1 MSELNEQVHI
11 EDHTLGDG
19 PNGAANEPPPQAT
32 IIEAFQHYACLY
44 IKYIQILSRLSECY
58 DQMVHPQKR
67 IDVKQVIEVVA
78 TRVVELKHQLILSRL
93 SECYDQMVHPQ
104 KRIDVKQVIEV
115 VATRVVELKH
125 QLVKW
130 NPPNPDVMT
139 QPERSFPWEYVNLDD
154 ILVDLKLPPETVE
167 IPVPQSFLDDQREDL
182 VRRER
187 LVKGYMKLKHG
198 VDAIQ
203 LDAIKVMQASIAGGV
218 GVLSLDEAIAVI
230 QKNERGRQ
238 GRQRGLLVQELR
250 EEERQRKLYE
260 AAQGAPEMDPDI
272 AAANIQRM
280 FRGFW
285 SRAAAARERDAEL
298 VFIGMKAPTTDRST
312 LEKKLA
318 DARLQR
324 RSEQVENKEEY
335 ERALIELHGVVT
347 SEEGPFMKE
356 KMLEE
361 RRRWITDVM
370 ATGQLPEDLTG
381 YYASLSGEGTAEDI
395 AKAQAKEEEEAK
407 AKAAA
412 DKKGAK
418 GAKAKKDDKKGGKG
432 AKGKGKDVKEQVEE
446 APEKPPPLT
455 GPSEL
460 CTKLAGG
467 VAQYEKVWLER
478 EEIDNFYQKY
488 DVSLAKDVV
497 RGPVEV
503 QVRQQVDEMLVLQ
516 LVNIKAQLEAAAAGK
531 KGKKGKKGGKKGKK
545 GGKKGKKG
553 KDGKKKGKPLPG
565 EKIAELKGRA
575 PDSFLSVLVENQ
587 IVHVP
592 RPYVRVRDYVGSF
605 NFLGTIFQHSDRRDR
620 FGNWVPQDPSAAQ
633 IRQSITEYGVL
644 PLGSPFIRAR
654 TPLVRSLMLYGP
666 RGSGKT
672 MLVSALAN
680 ETGALLLNLSPN
692 NVVGK
697 FGGKNGPTKLV
708 HMAFLLAKAT
718 TLQPIIIYIDDCEQ
732 VFAGGSGKKGK
743 SSASTDGPS
752 RFKKDLLLYIK
763 AALEPSD
770 RVLVVGTSAD
780 PGAADVK
787 DLRNFFDKFLH
798 VPYPDYASRVLLWK
812 HALRTTIAAHAATLG
827 LSSKATAIALAS
839 ASSSSSTMAATSGS
853 ASQLQDPRR
862 REPLDISTLAHIS
875 EGYSSGSIV
884 RAVEQ
889 TLTPRRVECLER
901 RPLREDEFL
910 GALSRQTATFSDDF
924 DKFKTFTAAITGLKD
939 TRDKLRKAA
948 MDALNPDDKKDA
960 KGKGGDKKGK
970 KGKK

>member
-1 MSELNEQVHI
+1 MASSTYDHLWQEAMSELNEQVHI
-11 EDHTLGDG
+11 EDHTLDDG
-19 PNGAANEPPPQAT
+19 LNGTSNEPPPQAT
-32 IIEAFQHYACLY
+32 IVEAFQHYACLY

-78 TRVVELKHQLILSRL
+78 TRVVELKHQL
-93 SECYDQMVHPQ
+93 
-104 KRIDVKQVIEV
+104 
-115 VATRVVELKH
+115 
-125 QLVKW
+125 VKW
-130 NPPNPDVMT
+130 NPPNPDVVT

-167 IPVPQSFLDDQREDL
+167 IPVPQSFLDDQHEDL
-182 VRRER
+182 VRRDR

-198 VDAIQ
+198 VKSIQ
-203 LDAIKVMQASIAGGV
+203 LDAVKQSALLGV
-218 GVLSLDEAIAVI
+218 IGILSLDEAIAVI
-230 QKNERGRQ
+230 QRNERGRQ
-238 GRQRGLLVQELR
+238 GRQRGLLVHELR

-298 VFIGMKAPTTDRST
+298 VFIGMKAPAMDRSV

-324 RSEQVENKEEY
+324 RSEQLENKEEY
-335 ERALIELHGVVT
+335 ERALVELHGVVN

-381 YYASLSGEGTAEDI
+381 FYAALNGESAEDI
-395 AKAQAKEEEEAK
+395 AEAQAKEEEV
-407 AKAAA
+407 
-412 DKKGAK
+412 KG
-418 GAKAKKDDKKGGKG
+418 KKDDKKAGKG
-432 AKGKGKDVKEQVEE
+432 AKGKGKDVKEKLEE

-467 VAQYEKVWLER
+467 VSQYEKVWLER

-488 DVSLAKDVV
+488 DVALTKDVV

-516 LVNIKAQLEAAAAGK
+516 LVNIKTQLEAAASGK
-531 KGKKGKKGGKKGKK
+531 KGKKGKKGKAKN
-545 GGKKGKKG
+545 GKKGKKG
-553 KDGKKKGKPLPG
+553 KKEKGKNGKPLPG
-565 EKIAELKGRA
+565 EKIAELKSRA
-575 PDSFLSVLVENQ
+575 PDSFLSVLVEHQ
-587 IVHVP
+587 IVHAP
-592 RPYVRVRDYVGSF
+592 RPGVRVRDFVGSF

-620 FGNWVPQDPSAAQ
+620 LGNWVPQDPSAAQ
-633 IRQSITEYGVL
+633 LRQSITEYGVL

-680 ETGALLLNLSPN
+680 ETGALLLNLSPSN
-692 NVVGK
+692 LAGK
-697 FGGKNGPTKLV
+697 FSGKTGPTKLV
-708 HMAFLLAKAT
+708 HMAFMLAKAA
-718 TLQPIIIYIDDCEQ
+718 TLQPIIIYIHECEQ
-732 VFAGGSGKKGK
+732 IFAGGGGKKSK
-743 SSASTDGPS
+743 SAANTEGPA

-780 PGAADVK
+780 PGAAEVK

-812 HALRTTIAAHAATLG
+812 HALRSTIAAHAATLG
-827 LSSKATAIALAS
+827 LSATATAMALAA
-839 ASSSSSTMAATSGS
+839 ASSSSSTVLASGS

-862 REPLDISTLAHIS
+862 HEPLDISTLAHIS
-875 EGYSSGSIV
+875 EGYASGSIV
-884 RAVEQ
+884 RAVEI
-889 TLTPRRVECLER
+889 TLTPRRVECLEK

-910 GALSRQTATFSDDF
+910 GALSRQTTTFTDDF
-924 DKFKTFTAAITGLKD
+924 EKFKTFTAVITGLKE

-948 MDALNPDDKKDA
+948 QDALNPDDKKDA
-960 KGKGGDKKGK
+960 KGKGDKKGK

>member
-19 PNGAANEPPPQAT
+19 PDGGPNEPPPQAT
-32 IIEAFQHYACLY
+32 IVEAFQHYACLY

-78 TRVVELKHQLILSRL
+78 TRVVELKHL
-93 SECYDQMVHPQ
+93 
-104 KRIDVKQVIEV
+104 
-115 VATRVVELKH
+115 
-125 QLVKW
+125 LVKW

-154 ILVDLKLPPETVE
+154 ILVDLKLPPETLE
-167 IPVPQSFLDDQREDL
+167 IPVPQSFLDDQQEDL
-182 VRRER
+182 MRRER

-198 VDAIQ
+198 VDAIP
-203 LDAIKVMQASIAGGV
+203 LDAMKVAQAALAGGA
-218 GVLSLDEAIAVI
+218 GVMSLDEAIAAI

-298 VFIGMKAPTTDRST
+298 VFIGMKAPATDRST
-312 LEKKLA
+312 LEKRLA

-324 RSEQVENKEEY
+324 RAEQLDNKEEY
-335 ERALIELHGVVT
+335 ERALVELHGVVT
-347 SEEGPFMKE
+347 NEEGPFMKE
-356 KMLEE
+356 MMLEE

-381 YYASLSGEGTAEDI
+381 FYAALKGEGSPEDI
-395 AKAQAKEEEEAK
+395 AKAQAKEEEDAK

-418 GAKAKKDDKKGGKG
+418 GAKGKKEDKKGGKG
-432 AKGKGKDVKEQVEE
+432 AKGKGAKDAKEKVEE

-460 CTKLAGG
+460 CKKLAGG
-467 VAQYEKVWLER
+467 VTQYEKVWLER
-478 EEIDNFYQKY
+478 EELDNFYQKY
-488 DVSLAKDVV
+488 DVALAKDVV

-516 LVNIKAQLEAAAAGK
+516 LVNIKAQLEAAASS
-531 KGKKGKKGGKKGKK
+531 GKKGKKGGKKGKGKK
-545 GGKKGKKG
+545 GGKKSKKG
-553 KDGKKKGKPLPG
+553 KKDGKGKKGKPLPG

-575 PDSFLSVLVENQ
+575 PDSFLSVLVEHQ
-587 IVHVP
+587 IVHAP
-592 RPYVRVRDYVGSF
+592 RPGVRVRDFVGSF
-605 NFLGTIFQHSDRRDR
+605 NFLGTVYQHCERRDR
-620 FGNWVPQDPSAAQ
+620 LGNWVPQDPSAAQ
-633 IRQSITEYGVL
+633 LRQSLTEYGVL
-644 PLGSPFIRAR
+644 PMGSPFVRVR
-654 TPLVRSLMLYGP
+654 TPLVRSIMLYGP

-680 ETGALLLNLSPN
+680 ETGALVLNLSPSN
-692 NVVGK
+692 LVGK
-697 FGGKNGPTKLV
+697 FAGKTGPTKLV
-708 HMAFLLAKAT
+708 HMAFVLAKAA
-718 TLQPIIIYIDDCEQ
+718 TLQPIIIYIDECEQ
-732 VFAGGSGKKGK
+732 VFAGGGGKKSK
-743 SSASTDGPS
+743 SAANSEGPA

-763 AALEPSD
+763 SALEPAD

-780 PGAADVK
+780 PGVAEVK
-787 DLRNFFDKFLH
+787 DLRSFFDKFLH

-827 LSSKATAIALAS
+827 LSSAATTAALAA
-839 ASSSSSTMAATSGS
+839 ASSSSSVGASLGPAAPNH
-853 ASQLQDPRR
+853 DRR
-862 REPLDISTLAHIS
+862 SREPLDISTLAHIS

-884 RAVEQ
+884 RAVQ
-889 TLTPRRVECLER
+889 NTLTPRRVECLEKR
-901 RPLREDEFL
+901 ALREEEFL
-910 GALSRQTATFSDDF
+910 GALSRQTATFADDH
-924 DKFKTFTAAITGLKD
+924 DKFKNFTAVITGLKD
-939 TRDKLRKAA
+939 ARDKIRKAA
-948 MDALNPDDKKDA
+948 ADALNPDDKKDA

>member
-11 EDHTLGDG
+11 EDHTLGDSHDG
-19 PNGAANEPPPQAT
+19 STNEP
-32 IIEAFQHYACLY
+32 
-44 IKYIQILSRLSECY
+44 ILSRLSECY

-78 TRVVELKHQLILSRL
+78 TRVVELKHL
-93 SECYDQMVHPQ
+93 
-104 KRIDVKQVIEV
+104 
-115 VATRVVELKH
+115 
-125 QLVKW
+125 LVKW

-154 ILVDLKLPPETVE
+154 ILVDLKLPPETLEV
-167 IPVPQSFLDDQREDL
+167 PVPQSFLDDQQEDL
-182 VRRER
+182 LRRER

-198 VDAIQ
+198 VDSIP
-203 LDAIKVMQASIAGGV
+203 LDAIKLAQAALAGGM

-230 QKNERGRQ
+230 QRNERGRQ

-280 FRGFW
+280 FRGFF
-285 SRAAAARERDAEL
+285 SRAAAARERDEEL
-298 VFIGMKAPTTDRST
+298 VFIGMKAPATDRSA
-312 LEKKLA
+312 LEKRLA

-324 RSEQVENKEEY
+324 RSEQLENKEEY

-347 SEEGPFMKE
+347 NEEGPFMKE

-370 ATGQLPEDLTG
+370 ATGQLPEDLSG
-381 YYASLSGEGTAEDI
+381 FYAALNGESPEEL
-395 AKAQAKEEEEAK
+395 AKAQAKEEEEK
-407 AKAAA
+407 AKAA

-418 GAKAKKDDKKGGKG
+418 GAKGKKEDKKGAKG
-432 AKGKGKDVKEQVEE
+432 AKGKGKDAKEQVDE

-460 CTKLAGG
+460 CKKLAGG
-467 VAQYEKVWLER
+467 VSQYEKVWLER
-478 EEIDNFYQKY
+478 EELDNFYQKY

-516 LVNIKAQLEAAAAGK
+516 LVNIKAQLEAAASAGK
-531 KGKKGKKGGKKGKK
+531 KGKKGKKGKGKKGGKKGKK
-545 GGKKGKKG
+545 GK

-575 PDSFLSVLVENQ
+575 PDSFLSVLVEHQ
-587 IVHVP
+587 IVHAP
-592 RPYVRVRDYVGSF
+592 RPGVRVRDFVGSF
-605 NFLGTIFQHSDRRDR
+605 NFLGTVYQHCERRDR

-633 IRQSITEYGVL
+633 LRQSITEYGVL

-654 TPLVRSLMLYGP
+654 TPIVRSLMLYGP

-672 MLVSALAN
+672 MLVSAIAN
-680 ETGALLLNLSPN
+680 ETGALVLNLSPSN
-692 NVVGK
+692 LVGK
-697 FGGKNGPTKLV
+697 FAGKTGPTKLV
-708 HMAFLLAKAT
+708 HMAFVLAKASS
-718 TLQPIIIYIDDCEQ
+718 LQPIIIYMDDCEQ
-732 VFAGGSGKKGK
+732 FFAGGGKKSK
-743 SSASTDGPS
+743 SAANSDGPA

-763 AALEPSD
+763 SALEPTD
-770 RVLVVGTSAD
+770 RVLVIGTSAD
-780 PGAADVK
+780 PGAAEVK

-812 HALRTTIAAHAATLG
+812 HALRSTISAHAVTSG
-827 LSSKATAIALAS
+827 LSSAATAAALAT
-839 ASSSSSTMAATSGS
+839 ASSSSSTAGSGGS
-853 ASQLQDPRR
+853 ASQLQDRRR
-862 REPLDISTLAHIS
+862 REPIDISTLAHIS

-884 RAVEQ
+884 RAVEN
-889 TLTPRRVECLER
+889 TLTPRRVECLEK
-901 RPLREDEFL
+901 RPLREEEFL
-910 GALSRQTATFSDDF
+910 GALSRQTATFAEDHE
-924 DKFKTFTAAITGLKD
+924 KFKAFTAVITGLKD
-939 TRDKLRKAA
+939 TRDKIRKAA
-948 MDALNPDDKKDA
+948 ADALNPDDKKDG
-960 KGKGGDKKGK
+960 KGKGDKKGK

>member
-1 MSELNEQVHI
+1 V
-11 EDHTLGDG
+11 
-19 PNGAANEPPPQAT
+19 
-32 IIEAFQHYACLY
+32 EAFQHYACLY

-78 TRVVELKHQLILSRL
+78 TRVVELKH
-93 SECYDQMVHPQ
+93 H
-104 KRIDVKQVIEV
+104 
-115 VATRVVELKH
+115 
-125 QLVKW
+125 LVKW
-130 NPPNPDVMT
+130 NPPNPDVVT

-154 ILVDLKLPPETVE
+154 ILVDLKLPPETLEV
-167 IPVPQSFLDDQREDL
+167 PVPQSFLDDQQEDL

-198 VDAIQ
+198 VDSIQ
-203 LDAIKVMQASIAGGV
+203 LDAIKVAQAAIAGGV

-230 QKNERGRQ
+230 QRNERGRQ

-285 SRAAAARERDAEL
+285 SRAAATRERDAEL
-298 VFIGMKAPTTDRST
+298 VFIGMKAPATDRSA
-312 LEKKLA
+312 LEKRLA

-324 RSEQVENKEEY
+324 RAEQMDNKEEY
-335 ERALIELHGVVT
+335 ERALLELHGVVT
-347 SEEGPFMKE
+347 NEEGPFMKE

-370 ATGQLPEDLTG
+370 ATGQLPEDLAG
-381 YYASLSGEGTAEDI
+381 FYAALNGEGTPEAL
-395 AKAQAKEEEEAK
+395 AQAQAKEEEEAK
-407 AKAAA
+407 AKAADKKGA
-412 DKKGAK
+412 KGKGKKEDKKGAK
-418 GAKAKKDDKKGGKG
+418 GAK
-432 AKGKGKDVKEQVEE
+432 GKGKDSKDTEEE

-460 CTKLAGG
+460 CKKLAGG
-467 VAQYEKVWLER
+467 VTQYEKVWLER
-478 EEIDNFYQKY
+478 EELDNFYQKY
-488 DVSLAKDVV
+488 DVALAKDVV

-516 LVNIKAQLEAAAAGK
+516 LVNIKAQLEAAASAGK
-531 KGKKGKKGGKKGKK
+531 KGKKGKKGKGKK

-553 KDGKKKGKPLPG
+553 KKDKGKKGKPLPG

-575 PDSFLSVLVENQ
+575 PDSFLSVLVEHQ
-587 IVHVP
+587 IVHAP
-592 RPYVRVRDYVGSF
+592 RPGVRVRDFVGSF
-605 NFLGTIFQHSDRRDR
+605 NFLGTVYQHSERRDR

-633 IRQSITEYGVL
+633 LRQSLTEYGVL

-654 TPLVRSLMLYGP
+654 TPLVRSIMLYGP

-680 ETGALLLNLSPN
+680 ETGALVLNLSPSN
-692 NVVGK
+692 LVGK
-697 FGGKNGPTKLV
+697 FAGKTGPTKLV
-708 HMAFLLAKAT
+708 HMAFVLAKAA
-718 TLQPIIIYIDDCEQ
+718 TLQPLIIYIDECEQ
-732 VFAGGSGKKGK
+732 VFAGGGGKKSK
-743 SSASTDGPS
+743 ASANADGPA

-770 RVLVVGTSAD
+770 RVLVIGTSCD
-780 PGAADVK
+780 PSTAEVK

-812 HALRTTIAAHAATLG
+812 HALRTTIATHAATLG
-827 LSSKATAIALAS
+827 LSPAATTAALAA
-839 ASSSSSTMAATSGS
+839 ASSSSTTATASGS
-853 ASQLQDPRR
+853 AARLQDCQR

-884 RAVEQ
+884 RAVQ
-889 TLTPRRVECLER
+889 NTLTPRRVECLEKR
-901 RPLREDEFL
+901 ALREEEFL
-910 GALSRQTATFSDDF
+910 GALSRQTATFADDH
-924 DKFKTFTAAITGLKD
+924 DKFKTFTAVVTGLKD
-939 TRDKLRKAA
+939 TRDRIRKAA
-948 MDALNPDDKKDA
+948 ADALNPDDKKDA

>member
-1 MSELNEQVHI
+1 MASSTYDQIWQEAMSELNEQVHI
-11 EDHTLGDG
+11 EDHTLSAGGQDG
-19 PNGAANEPPPQAT
+19 ATIEPPPQAT

-78 TRVVELKHQLILSRL
+78 TRVVELKHL
-93 SECYDQMVHPQ
+93 
-104 KRIDVKQVIEV
+104 
-115 VATRVVELKH
+115 
-125 QLVKW
+125 LVKW
-130 NPPNPDVMT
+130 NPPSPDVMT

-154 ILVDLKLPPETVE
+154 ILVDLKLPPETLEV
-167 IPVPQSFLDDQREDL
+167 PVPQSFVDDQQEDL

-198 VDAIQ
+198 VDFIP
-203 LDAIKVMQASIAGGV
+203 LDAIKVAQLALTSSV
-218 GVLSLDEAIAVI
+218 GVLSLEEAIAVI
-230 QKNERGRQ
+230 QRNERGRQ
-238 GRQRGLLVQELR
+238 GRQRGLLVEELR

-280 FRGFW
+280 IRGCL
-285 SRAAAARERDAEL
+285 SRAAAARERDEEL
-298 VFIGMKAPTTDRST
+298 VFIGMKAPTTDRSA
-312 LEKKLA
+312 LEKRLA

-324 RSEQVENKEEY
+324 RSEQAENKEEY
-335 ERALIELHGVVT
+335 ERALVELHGVVAN
-347 SEEGPFMKE
+347 EEGPFMKE

-370 ATGQLPEDLTG
+370 ATGQLPEDLGG
-381 YYASLSGEGTAEDI
+381 YYAAANGELSAEDA
-395 AKAQAKEEEEAK
+395 AKAQAKEEEEVK

-412 DKKGAK
+412 DKKGVK
-418 GAKAKKDDKKGGKG
+418 EKKDEKKGGKG
-432 AKGKGKDVKEQVEE
+432 KDAKGKGKDAKEQVEV

-460 CTKLAGG
+460 CNKLAGG
-467 VAQYEKVWLER
+467 VGQYEKIWLER
-478 EEIDNFYQKY
+478 QELDNFYQKY

-516 LVNIKAQLEAAAAGK
+516 LVNIKAQLEAAAASGK
-531 KGKKGKKGGKKGKK
+531 KGKKGKKAKGKKGGKKGKK
-545 GGKKGKKG
+545 GK

-575 PDSFLSVLVENQ
+575 PDSFLSVLVEHQ
-587 IVHVP
+587 IVHAP
-592 RPYVRVRDYVGSF
+592 RPGVRVRDFVGSF
-605 NFLGTIFQHSDRRDR
+605 NFLGTVYQHCERRDR

-633 IRQSITEYGVL
+633 LRQSLTEYGVL

-666 RGSGKT
+666 CGSGKT

-680 ETGALLLNLSPN
+680 ETGALVLNLSPSN
-692 NVVGK
+692 LVGK
-697 FGGKNGPTKLV
+697 FAGKSGPTKLV
-708 HMAFLLAKAT
+708 HMAFLLAKAS
-718 TLQPIIIYIDDCEQ
+718 TLQPIIIYINECEQ
-732 VFAGGSGKKGK
+732 IFASGGGKKSK
-743 SSASTDGPS
+743 ASAASSEGPV

-763 AALEPSD
+763 AALEPAD
-770 RVLVVGTSAD
+770 RVLVIGTTAD
-780 PGAADVK
+780 PGAAEAK

-798 VPYPDYASRVLLWK
+798 VPYPDYASRVMLWK
-812 HALRTTIAAHAATLG
+812 HSLRRTVATHAANLG
-827 LSSKATAIALAS
+827 LSSAATVAALAA
-839 ASSSSSTMAATSGS
+839 ASSSSAAADPGTS
-853 ASQLQDPRR
+853 ASQLQDRR
-862 REPLDISTLAHIS
+862 RRDTLDISTLAHIS

-884 RAVEQ
+884 RAVES
-889 TLTPRRVECLER
+889 TLTPRRVECLEK
-901 RPLREDEFL
+901 RPLREEEFL
-910 GALSRQTATFSDDF
+910 GALSRQTATFADDHE
-924 DKFKTFTAAITGLKD
+924 KFKAFTAVITGLKD
-939 TRDKLRKAA
+939 TRDKIRKAA
-948 MDALNPDDKKDA
+948 ADALNPDDKKDS

>member
-1 MSELNEQVHI
+1 
-11 EDHTLGDG
+11 
-19 PNGAANEPPPQAT
+19 
-32 IIEAFQHYACLY
+32 
-44 IKYIQILSRLSECY
+44 
-58 DQMVHPQKR
+58 MVHPQKR

-78 TRVVELKHQLILSRL
+78 TRVVELKHL
-93 SECYDQMVHPQ
+93 
-104 KRIDVKQVIEV
+104 
-115 VATRVVELKH
+115 
-125 QLVKW
+125 LVKW

-154 ILVDLKLPPETVE
+154 ILVDLKLPPETLEV
-167 IPVPQSFLDDQREDL
+167 PVPQSFLDDQQEDL
-182 VRRER
+182 LRRER

-198 VDAIQ
+198 VDSIP
-203 LDAIKVMQASIAGGV
+203 LDAIKLAQAALAGGM

-230 QKNERGRQ
+230 QRNERGRQ

-280 FRGFW
+280 FRGFF
-285 SRAAAARERDAEL
+285 SRAAAARERDEEL
-298 VFIGMKAPTTDRST
+298 VFIGMKAPATDRSA
-312 LEKKLA
+312 LEKRLA

-324 RSEQVENKEEY
+324 RSEQLENKEEY

-347 SEEGPFMKE
+347 NEEGPFMKE

-370 ATGQLPEDLTG
+370 ATGQLPEDLSG
-381 YYASLSGEGTAEDI
+381 FYAALNGESPEEL
-395 AKAQAKEEEEAK
+395 AKAQAKEEEEK
-407 AKAAA
+407 AKAA

-418 GAKAKKDDKKGGKG
+418 GAKGKKEDKKGAKG
-432 AKGKGKDVKEQVEE
+432 AKGKGKDAKEQVDE

-460 CTKLAGG
+460 CKKLAGG
-467 VAQYEKVWLER
+467 VSQYEKVWLER
-478 EEIDNFYQKY
+478 EELDNFYQKY

-516 LVNIKAQLEAAAAGK
+516 LVNIKAQLEAAASAGK
-531 KGKKGKKGGKKGKK
+531 KGKKGKKGKGKKGGKKGKK
-545 GGKKGKKG
+545 GK

-575 PDSFLSVLVENQ
+575 PDSFLSVLVEHQ
-587 IVHVP
+587 IVHAP
-592 RPYVRVRDYVGSF
+592 RPGVRVRDFVGSF
-605 NFLGTIFQHSDRRDR
+605 NFLGTVYQHCERRDR

-633 IRQSITEYGVL
+633 LRQSITEYGVL

-654 TPLVRSLMLYGP
+654 TPIVRSLMLYGP

-672 MLVSALAN
+672 MLVSAIAN
-680 ETGALLLNLSPN
+680 ETGALVLNLSPSN
-692 NVVGK
+692 LVGK
-697 FGGKNGPTKLV
+697 FAGKTGPTKLV
-708 HMAFLLAKAT
+708 HMAFVLAKASS
-718 TLQPIIIYIDDCEQ
+718 LQPIIIYMDDCEQ
-732 VFAGGSGKKGK
+732 FFAGGGKKSK
-743 SSASTDGPS
+743 SAANSDGPA

-763 AALEPSD
+763 SALEPTD
-770 RVLVVGTSAD
+770 RVLVIGTSAD
-780 PGAADVK
+780 PGAAEVK

-812 HALRTTIAAHAATLG
+812 HALRSTISAHAVTSG
-827 LSSKATAIALAS
+827 LSSAATAAALAT
-839 ASSSSSTMAATSGS
+839 ASSSSSTAGSGGS
-853 ASQLQDPRR
+853 ASQLQDRRR
-862 REPLDISTLAHIS
+862 REPIDISTLAHIS

-884 RAVEQ
+884 RAVEN
-889 TLTPRRVECLER
+889 TLTPRRVECLEK
-901 RPLREDEFL
+901 RPLREEEFL
-910 GALSRQTATFSDDF
+910 GALSRQTATFAEDHE
-924 DKFKTFTAAITGLKD
+924 KFKAFTAVITGLKD
-939 TRDKLRKAA
+939 TRDKIRKAA
-948 MDALNPDDKKDA
+948 ADALNPDDKKDG
-960 KGKGGDKKGK
+960 KGKGDKKGK

>member
-1 MSELNEQVHI
+1 MTTYDQRWQEAMSELNEQVHI

-19 PNGAANEPPPQAT
+19 QDGSTNEPPPQAS
-32 IIEAFQHYACLY
+32 IVEAFQHYACLY

-78 TRVVELKHQLILSRL
+78 TRVVELKHL
-93 SECYDQMVHPQ
+93 
-104 KRIDVKQVIEV
+104 
-115 VATRVVELKH
+115 
-125 QLVKW
+125 LVKW
-130 NPPNPDVMT
+130 NPPNPDVIM

-154 ILVDLKLPPETVE
+154 ILVDLKLPPETLEV
-167 IPVPQSFLDDQREDL
+167 PVPQSFLDDQQEDL
-182 VRRER
+182 LRRER

-198 VDAIQ
+198 VDSIP
-203 LDAIKVMQASIAGGV
+203 LDAIKVAQAALAGGM
-218 GVLSLDEAIAVI
+218 GVLSLDEAIAII
-230 QKNERGRQ
+230 QRNERGRQ

-280 FRGFW
+280 FRGFF
-285 SRAAAARERDAEL
+285 SRAAAARERDEEL
-298 VFIGMKAPTTDRST
+298 VFIGMKAPATDRSA
-312 LEKKLA
+312 LEKRLA

-324 RSEQVENKEEY
+324 RSEQIENKEEY

-347 SEEGPFMKE
+347 NEEGPFMKE

-370 ATGQLPEDLTG
+370 ATGQLPEDLSG
-381 YYASLSGEGTAEDI
+381 FYAALNGESPEEL
-395 AKAQAKEEEEAK
+395 AKAQAKEEEEK
-407 AKAAA
+407 AKTA

-418 GAKAKKDDKKGGKG
+418 GAKGKKEDKKGAKG
-432 AKGKGKDVKEQVEE
+432 AKGKGKDAKEQVEE

-460 CTKLAGG
+460 CKKLAGG
-467 VAQYEKVWLER
+467 VSQYEKVWLER
-478 EEIDNFYQKY
+478 EELDNFYQKY
-488 DVSLAKDVV
+488 DVALAKNVV

-516 LVNIKAQLEAAAAGK
+516 LVNIKAQLEAAASSGK
-531 KGKKGKKGGKKGKK
+531 KGKKGKKGKGKKGGKKGKK
-545 GGKKGKKG
+545 GK

-575 PDSFLSVLVENQ
+575 PDSFLSVLVEHQ

-592 RPYVRVRDYVGSF
+592 RPGVRVRDFVGSF
-605 NFLGTIFQHSDRRDR
+605 NFLGTVYQHCERRDR

-633 IRQSITEYGVL
+633 LRQSVTEYGVL

-654 TPLVRSLMLYGP
+654 TPIVRSLMLYGP
-666 RGSGKT
+666 CGSGKT

-680 ETGALLLNLSPN
+680 ETGALVLNLSPSN
-692 NVVGK
+692 LVGK
-697 FGGKNGPTKLV
+697 FAGKTGPTKLV
-708 HMAFLLAKAT
+708 HMAFVLAKASS
-718 TLQPIIIYIDDCEQ
+718 LQPIIIYMDDCEQ
-732 VFAGGSGKKGK
+732 FFAGGGKKSK
-743 SSASTDGPS
+743 SAANSDGPA

-763 AALEPSD
+763 SALEPTD

-780 PGAADVK
+780 PGAAEVK

-812 HALRTTIAAHAATLG
+812 HALRSTISDHAATSG
-827 LSSKATAIALAS
+827 LSSAATAAALAV
-839 ASSSSSTMAATSGS
+839 ASSSSSTAGSGGS
-853 ASQLQDPRR
+853 ASQLQDRRR
-862 REPLDISTLAHIS
+862 REPIDISTLAHIS

-884 RAVEQ
+884 RAVEN
-889 TLTPRRVECLER
+889 TLTPRRVECLEK
-901 RPLREDEFL
+901 RPLREEEFL
-910 GALSRQTATFSDDF
+910 GALSRQTATFAEDHE
-924 DKFKTFTAAITGLKD
+924 KFKAFTAVITGLKD
-939 TRDKLRKAA
+939 TRDKIRKAA
-948 MDALNPDDKKDA
+948 ADALNPDDKKDG
-960 KGKGGDKKGK
+960 KGKGKGDKKGK

>member
-1 MSELNEQVHI
+1 MASSTYDQLWQEAMSELNEQVHI

-19 PNGAANEPPPQAT
+19 QDGAPNEAPPQAT
-32 IIEAFQHYACLY
+32 IVEAFQHYACLY

-78 TRVVELKHQLILSRL
+78 TRVVELKHL
-93 SECYDQMVHPQ
+93 
-104 KRIDVKQVIEV
+104 
-115 VATRVVELKH
+115 
-125 QLVKW
+125 LVKW
-130 NPPNPDVMT
+130 NPPNPDVMM

-154 ILVDLKLPPETVE
+154 ILVDLKLPPETLEV
-167 IPVPQSFLDDQREDL
+167 PVPQSFLDDQQEDL
-182 VRRER
+182 LRRER

-198 VDAIQ
+198 VDSIP
-203 LDAIKVMQASIAGGV
+203 LDAIKVAQAALASGV

-230 QKNERGRQ
+230 QRNERGRQ

-280 FRGFW
+280 FRGFF

-298 VFIGMKAPTTDRST
+298 VFIGMKAPAMDRSA
-312 LEKKLA
+312 LEKRLA

-324 RSEQVENKEEY
+324 RVEQAENKEEY

-347 SEEGPFMKE
+347 NEEGPFMKE

-370 ATGQLPEDLTG
+370 ATGQLPEDLAG
-381 YYASLSGEGTAEDI
+381 FYAALNGEGTPEEL

-418 GAKAKKDDKKGGKG
+418 GAKGKKEEKKGGKG
-432 AKGKGKDVKEQVEE
+432 AKGKGKDAKEQEEE

-478 EEIDNFYQKY
+478 EELDNFYQKY
-488 DVSLAKDVV
+488 DVALAKDVV

-516 LVNIKAQLEAAAAGK
+516 LVNIKAQLEAAASAGK
-531 KGKKGKKGGKKGKK
+531 KGKKGKKGKGKK
-545 GGKKGKKG
+545 GGKKRKKG
-553 KDGKKKGKPLPG
+553 KKDAKKKKGKPLPG
-565 EKIAELKGRA
+565 EKISELKGRA
-575 PDSFLSVLVENQ
+575 PDSFLSVLVEHQ
-587 IVHVP
+587 IVHAP
-592 RPYVRVRDYVGSF
+592 RPGVRVRDFVGSF
-605 NFLGTIFQHSDRRDR
+605 NFLGTVYQHSERRDR

-633 IRQSITEYGVL
+633 LRQSLTEYGVL
-644 PLGSPFIRAR
+644 PLGSPFVRAR
-654 TPLVRSLMLYGP
+654 TPIVRSLMLYGP

-680 ETGALLLNLSPN
+680 ETGALVLNLSPSN
-692 NVVGK
+692 LVGK
-697 FGGKNGPTKLV
+697 FAGKTGPTKLV
-708 HMAFLLAKAT
+708 HMAFVLAKAA

-732 VFAGGSGKKGK
+732 VFAGGGGKKSK
-743 SSASTDGPS
+743 SAANSEGPV

-763 AALEPSD
+763 AALDPSD

-780 PGAADVK
+780 PGAAEVK

-827 LSSKATAIALAS
+827 LSSAATAAALAA
-839 ASSSSSTMAATSGS
+839 ASSSASTSGTGGS
-853 ASQLQDPRR
+853 ASQLQDRPR
-862 REPLDISTLAHIS
+862 REPIDISTLAHIS

-884 RAVEQ
+884 RAVES
-889 TLTPRRVECLER
+889 TLTPRRVECLEK
-901 RPLREDEFL
+901 RPLREEEFL
-910 GALSRQTATFSDDF
+910 GALSRQTATFAEDH
-924 DKFKTFTAAITGLKD
+924 DKFKNFTAVITGLKD
-939 TRDKLRKAA
+939 TRDKIRKAA
-948 MDALNPDDKKDA
+948 ADALNSDDKKDG

>member
-11 EDHTLGDG
+11 EDHTLDDG
-19 PNGAANEPPPQAT
+19 LNGTSNEPPPQAT
-32 IIEAFQHYACLY
+32 IVEAFQHYACLY

-78 TRVVELKHQLILSRL
+78 TRVVELKHQL
-93 SECYDQMVHPQ
+93 
-104 KRIDVKQVIEV
+104 
-115 VATRVVELKH
+115 
-125 QLVKW
+125 VKW
-130 NPPNPDVMT
+130 NPPNPDVVT

-154 ILVDLKLPPETVE
+154 ILTVE
-167 IPVPQSFLDDQREDL
+167 IPVPQSFLDDQHEDL
-182 VRRER
+182 VRRDR

-198 VDAIQ
+198 VESIQ
-203 LDAIKVMQASIAGGV
+203 LDAVKQSALLGAIGI
-218 GVLSLDEAIAVI
+218 LSLDEAIAVI
-230 QKNERGRQ
+230 QRNERGRQ
-238 GRQRGLLVQELR
+238 
-250 EEERQRKLYE
+250 EERQRKLYE

-298 VFIGMKAPTTDRST
+298 VFIGMKAPAMDRSV

-324 RSEQVENKEEY
+324 RSEQLENKEEY
-335 ERALIELHGVVT
+335 ERALVELHGVVN

-370 ATGQLPEDLTG
+370 ATGQLPEDLT
-381 YYASLSGEGTAEDI
+381 DI
-395 AKAQAKEEEEAK
+395 AKVQAKEEEVK
-407 AKAAA
+407 GKKD
-412 DKKGAK
+412 DKK
-418 GAKAKKDDKKGGKG
+418 GAKAKKEDKKAGKG
-432 AKGKGKDVKEQVEE
+432 AKGKGKDVKEKQEE

-467 VAQYEKVWLER
+467 VSQYEKVWLER

-488 DVSLAKDVV
+488 DVALAKDVV

-516 LVNIKAQLEAAAAGK
+516 LVNIKTQLEAAASGK
-531 KGKKGKKGGKKGKK
+531 KGKKGKKGKAKK
-545 GGKKGKKG
+545 
-553 KDGKKKGKPLPG
+553 
-565 EKIAELKGRA
+565 KIAELKGRA
-575 PDSFLSVLVENQ
+575 PDSFLSVLVEHQ
-587 IVHVP
+587 IVHAP
-592 RPYVRVRDYVGSF
+592 RPGVRVRDFVGSF

-633 IRQSITEYGVL
+633 LRQSITEYGVL

-680 ETGALLLNLSPN
+680 ETGALLLNLSPSN
-692 NVVGK
+692 LAGK
-697 FGGKNGPTKLV
+697 FSGKTGPTKLV
-708 HMAFLLAKAT
+708 HMAFMLAKAA
-718 TLQPIIIYIDDCEQ
+718 TLQPIIIYIHECEQ
-732 VFAGGSGKKGK
+732 IFAGGGGKKSK
-743 SSASTDGPS
+743 SAANTEGPA

-780 PGAADVK
+780 PGAAEVK

-812 HALRTTIAAHAATLG
+812 HALRSTIAAHAATLG
-827 LSSKATAIALAS
+827 LSATATAMALAA
-839 ASSSSSTMAATSGS
+839 ASSSSSTVLASGS

-862 REPLDISTLAHIS
+862 HEPLDISTLAHIS
-875 EGYSSGSIV
+875 EGYASGSIV
-884 RAVEQ
+884 RAVEI
-889 TLTPRRVECLER
+889 TLTPRRVECLEK

-910 GALSRQTATFSDDF
+910 GARFREV
-924 DKFKTFTAAITGLKD
+924 KTFTAVITGLKE

-948 MDALNPDDKKDA
+948 QDALNPDDKKDA
-960 KGKGGDKKGK
+960 KGKGDKKGK